1 MAGWARGRG
10 VVLVESVE
18 LLGRVVADV
27 VGGGPVAGWGGRVLA
42 AAGPFLG
49 RVSWS
54 VLKGLRYL
62 TLL

>member
-49 RVSWS
+49 E
-54 VLKGLRYL
+54 G
-62 TLL
+62 